1 MADYDK
7 SHAQFE
13 FTRRI
18 KFKVNIAQRI
28 AIYKFYS
35 KVVAI
40 YFARSDILYAS
51 KLT

>member
-7 SHAQFE
+7 ITCPVWIYPKDQV
-13 FTRRI
+13 
-18 KFKVNIAQRI
+18 KVNIAQRI
-28 AIYKFYS
+28 AIYKLYS

-40 YFARSDILYAS
+40 YFARSYILYAS